1 MAHKI
6 NSFADTETEV
16 WYINKE
22 LKAIK
27 EQALKNEAELKE
39 IKKKLKEE
47 GKMDRSD
54 TVAVIWF
61 GSMMFIIISPLPL
74 MAMWFVLKMF
84 GIVL

>member
-47 GKMDRSD
+47 
-54 TVAVIWF
+54 
-61 GSMMFIIISPLPL
+61 
-74 MAMWFVLKMF
+74 
-84 GIVL
+84 